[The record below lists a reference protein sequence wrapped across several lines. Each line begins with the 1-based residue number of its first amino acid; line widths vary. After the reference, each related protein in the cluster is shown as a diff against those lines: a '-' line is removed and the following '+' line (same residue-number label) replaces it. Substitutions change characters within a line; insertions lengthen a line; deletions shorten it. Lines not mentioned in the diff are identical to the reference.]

1 MNWLANV
8 LWHGPPGLPRWV
20 GWFYVAVTAAMLVLL
35 VLTWRAAE
43 EFPLTSFLIPSMF
56 ACGSGAILLWDRARP
71 VARVLRLAWLSLAI
85 VVVVVSVRGLATGG

>member
-8 LWHGPPGLPRWV
+8 LWHGPPRFPRWV

-35 VLTWRAAE
+35 VLIWRESE
-43 EFPLTSFLIPSMF
+43 EFPLTSLPIASMF
-56 ACGSGAILLWDRARP
+56 GCGSGAILLWDRAQP

-85 VVVVVSVRGLATGG
+85 VVLVVSIRGLVTGG